1 MKQNGYVKAV
11 KAAFPYTIP
20 VLTGYLFIG
29 IAFGVM
35 YQEKG
40 YNFLWAI
47 LMSILVYAGSGQYLA
62 VNFFAPGVSF
72 LQIIFLEFMVNMKK
86 PLRILEL
93 GTAIGYSA
101 IIMHD
106 AAGCNPHITTI
117 ERSEEM
123 IKYAKENIKAYGLE
137 DKITIEAGDCLEVL
151 EKLEGPYD
159 LIFMDAGKG
168 HYNHF
173 LPHCLRLLKDDG
185 IIIADNVLFRGMVAT
200 DDLVKRRKITIV
212 KRMRTYL
219 DMVSQDEN
227 LITSVIP
234 MGDGIAITRRKN

>member
-1 MKQNGYVKAV
+1 MSGVAYDYMEEYIRGLIPESTGKLKELEAFAKENGVPIAQKE
-11 KAAFPYTIP
+11 TI
-20 VLTGYLFIG
+20 
-29 IAFGVM
+29 
-35 YQEKG
+35 K
-40 YNFLWAI
+40 
-47 LMSILVYAGSGQYLA
+47 
-62 VNFFAPGVSF
+62 
-72 LQIIFLEFMVNMKK
+72 FLEFMVSMKK

-101 IIMHD
+101 IIMYE

-151 EKLEGPYD
+151 EKLEEQYD